1 MIFFARKRL
10 IALMIACLML
20 CSSLA
25 ACAETAMVMSSAVV
39 YASAKTSS
47 KALGKLKAGT
57 MLVLVAEK
65 SGWAK
70 VELNGNVGF
79 MKASALGVYET
90 YDDMPAYTT
99 KSTAMYKSYSTSSK
113 KLGTIP
119 GGEKVEV
126 TATAGQWARVSYKGY
141 TGFVALSNL
150 TKNAPAKAP
159 EKTFDSYT
167 AYAKVDGAKVYN
179 ANGKVTGTVAI
190 NTQVTVTAEK
200 GDVCQVKRSGKT
212 AYMMKSQLSTSKVE
226 VQEEKPASDIVEISP
241 ITFYVKNDGAK
252 VYNTSGKV
260 IGSFELNTAV
270 TVSAYR
276 GDLALISKSGKTGV
290 MYKKDLSSTKIE
302 EEKSDIVEISPTTFY
317 VKNDGAKV
325 YNTSG
330 KVIGS
335 FELNTAVTVSAYR
348 GDLALISKS
357 GKTGVMYKKD
367 LSSDKIEEEKNDI
380 VEISPTT
387 FYVKND
393 GAKVIDADGD
403 TIAKLS
409 VNTAVTVTAYNGDYA
424 LVTNGS
430 TAGLMKKD
438 DLSATKIETENN
450 LVLEYGDKGDAVKKV
465 QTRLKELGFFSGTI
479 GGNYLDL
486 TKAAVAS
493 FQAAAGLTTT
503 GVCDENTLS
512 VLFSDKAPKKEAAP
526 EKDEGGSSN
535 AGYSTATP
543 ARGTAKAMDWWT
555 SGIQSIF
562 SVGTTATITDVSTG
576 IAWYTKRSGGTN
588 HADVQPLTAAD
599 TNSMKKAVGSW
610 SWTRRAIFVTINGVN
625 YAASMNCMPHGSG
638 SITNNNFSGHHC
650 IHFTNSRTHGS
661 NSICSL
667 HQAAIKKAANASL

>member
-241 ITFYVKNDGAK
+241 I
-252 VYNTSGKV
+252 
-260 IGSFELNTAV
+260 
-270 TVSAYR
+270 
-276 GDLALISKSGKTGV
+276 
-290 MYKKDLSSTKIE
+290 
-302 EEKSDIVEISPTTFY
+302 TFY